1 MDFIISTIDFSCINC
16 YQGCSKLSRCDG
28 VCGAGRLFCKPLV
41 CRASLC
47 GLANVPDCEGL
58 IALDS
63 DKSSLNW
70 SGKGLKCGGTPLMVV
85 GGYLIICGTR
95 LSQCAIRCLL
105 CGLGLF

>member
-1 MDFIISTIDFSCINC
+1 M
-16 YQGCSKLSRCDG
+16 LSNIRNLFNRSAAVSWCVG
-28 VCGAGRLFCKPLV
+28 VGRAGRLFCKPLV

>member
-1 MDFIISTIDFSCINC
+1 MDFSFFIVIKMVVC
-16 YQGCSKLSRCDG
+16 YHGG
-28 VCGAGRLFCKPLV
+28 EVCGGAGRLFCKPLV